1 MGLDEVLGLGK
12 RGASKTSI
20 GRGVERALKQ
30 KRNEFVKLIDDAS
43 PKINGESSYSIARNK
58 FAGDARIREAVEDG
72 GKFLRA
78 KPEEIDQVIS
88 KLSDSEKQ
96 GYLVGVADAIKNSVD
111 SAPDMANVATRIFGT
126 PKKRKQLE
134 ALFPSKK
141 AFEQFEKRMKAR
153 INQVKTRSTVNV
165 GSRTAP
171 MGQDIDDVAN
181 VPTGFLGIP
190 SIRELAGKAINM
202 TRTPE
207 AVASRLARDLTETD
221 PRRLEE
227 ILTRLQTARNNLQQQ
242 RLRSGRNIGI
252 GTGLLGQQIG
262 LATGRGASE

>member
-78 KPEEIDQVIS
+78 KPEEIDRIIS
-88 KLSDSEKQ
+88 RLSDSEKQ

-111 SAPDMANVATRIFGT
+111 SAKGMADVASRIFGS
-126 PKKRKQLE
+126 KKQKKQLE

-141 AFEQFEKRMKAR
+141 AYEQFEKRMKAR
-153 INQVKTRSTVNV
+153 IAQVSTRRFVSQ
-165 GSRTAP
+165 GSRTSP
-171 MGQDIDDVAN
+171 MSQDIDDVAN
-181 VPTGFLGIP
+181 IPTGIFGIG
-190 SIRELAGKAINM
+190 SIRDLAGKALNM

-252 GTGLLGQQIG
+252 GTGVLGQQIG